1 MRWLLIFVA
10 LAACACP
17 NKPATTTTTTTG
29 SGSGAEPT
37 AGTPCERASL
47 QVKELYRADAQSDEA
62 IADNTAMVL
71 AECNRAPDAVS
82 ACIAGVTTVKDLE
95 AKCMPVLDEEGSE
108 ADVLV
113 R

>member
-1 MRWLLIFVA
+1 MRWLIVVA

-17 NKPATTTTTTTG
+17 NKPATTTTTGGGTG
-29 SGSGAEPT
+29 SGAGPT
-37 AGTPCERASL
+37 TGTPCERATEK
-47 QVKELYRADAQSDEA
+47 VRALYRDDAQSDEA

-71 AECNRAPDAVS
+71 AHCNRAPDPVS

-95 AKCMPVLDEEGSE
+95 AQCLPPLDEEGSE

>member
-1 MRWLLIFVA
+1 MRWLIVLA

-17 NKPATTTTTTTG
+17 NTQTGTTTTTG
-29 SGSGAEPT
+29 GTGSGATPAT
-37 AGTPCERASL
+37 GTPCERMTPKL
-47 QVKELYRADAQSDEA
+47 RLLYRNDAQSDEA

-71 AECNRAPDAVS
+71 AECNRAPDRVS

-95 AKCMPVLDEEGSE
+95 AQCMPQLDEEGSE

>member
-1 MRWLLIFVA
+1 
-10 LAACACP
+10 
-17 NKPATTTTTTTG
+17 
-29 SGSGAEPT
+29 
-37 AGTPCERASL
+37 
-47 QVKELYRADAQSDEA
+47 
-62 IADNTAMVL
+62 MVI

-95 AKCMPVLDEEGSE
+95 AQCLPKLDEEGTE